1 MKTNKLITAA
11 LLSLG
16 LISSASAS
24 GTFGNTNVVYITGST
39 AFRPNLFAA
48 LTTVPAS
55 GTSVFDNGTTVS
67 AVVAGGG
74 AANNSSS
81 QYNVT
86 GVIGTQPYIISVS
99 LTGSEAGLAA
109 LQGSTITYSVPANA
123 ELTGG
128 PTATKNVTLAGTPQ
142 PTFLAP
148 GANTATVVTAPD
160 LSFADTSFAVSLSS
174 SGTFTDYG
182 IVGVIPFTWAKGV
195 DTGADSSWSDLVNVS
210 QPQLLNILTTA
221 PKASVFTGAA
231 ADTDKVYLIGRN
243 KGSGT
248 RVNMECDLFATIAN
262 SITQYAPN
270 NSSYASG
277 GNILTVGTVT
287 PFTINSIAKN
297 NTGVHLVSVGNDG
310 FDAGSGVKATLNYD
324 ISGLTFVTLGY
335 LGLSDAGGLTHPTLA
350 TPTGTG
356 QWLTLDGVAEND
368 GNVITG
374 AYSFWG
380 HEHFYGA
387 ASLSTA
393 ASNVGGLLAGSTVNQ
408 QLIGFSANGALEV
421 NGALGG
427 TVATA
432 NSTAIDGALMHADK
446 PSGGD
451 LGYPSPF

>member
-55 GTSVFDNGTTVS
+55 GTTVFDNGTTVS

-74 AANNSSS
+74 AASNGSSV
-81 QYNVT
+81 YNVT
-86 GVIGTQPYIISVS
+86 GVIGGQPYIISVS

-123 ELTGG
+123 EMTGG
-128 PTATKNVTLAGTPQ
+128 PTATKTVTLPGTPQ

-148 GANTATVVTAPD
+148 GANTATVVAAPD
-160 LSFADTSFAVSLSS
+160 LSLADTSFAVSLSS
-174 SGTFTDYG
+174 GGTFTDYG
-182 IVGVIPFTWAKGV
+182 IVGVIPFLWAKGV
-195 DTGADSSWSDLVNVS
+195 NSTTDSSWSDLVNVS
-210 QPQLLNILTTA
+210 QPQLLNMLTTA
-221 PKASVFTGAA
+221 PKASIFTGAA

-270 NSSYASG
+270 NSSYAG
-277 GNILTVGTVT
+277 GNTLTVGTVT
-287 PFTINSIAKN
+287 PFTVNSIAKN
-297 NTGVHLVSVGNDG
+297 STGVHLASVGNDG
-310 FDAGSGVKATLNYD
+310 FDSGSGVKSTLNYD
-324 ISGLTFVTLGY
+324 ISGLGFITLGY
-335 LGLSDAGGLTHPTLA
+335 LGLSDAGGLTHPSLA
-350 TPTGTG
+350 TPTGNG
-356 QWLTLDGVAEND
+356 QWLSLDGVPEND

-387 ASLSTA
+387 ATLSTA
-393 ASNVGGLLAGSTVNQ
+393 ASTVGTLLGGTTANQ
-408 QLIGFSANGALEV
+408 QLIGFSSNGALEA
-421 NGALGG
+421 NGVAGG

-432 NSTAIDGALMHADK
+432 NSTAIDAALMHADK

-451 LGYPSPF
+451 VGYPSPF